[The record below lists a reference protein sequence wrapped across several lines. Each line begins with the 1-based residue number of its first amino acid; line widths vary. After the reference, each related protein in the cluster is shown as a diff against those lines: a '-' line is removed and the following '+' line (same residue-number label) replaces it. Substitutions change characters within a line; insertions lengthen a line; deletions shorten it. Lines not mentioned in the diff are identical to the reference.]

1 MTGLLS
7 LALNAQVAAQHAE
20 SATFAVALANELV
33 IRHAAALLIAECDQE
48 LAAKSVLCL
57 QCQGRC
63 LMHPLM
69 TYIHLYAPLCCSA
82 C

>member
-33 IRHAAALLIAECDQE
+33 VRHAAALLIVECNQE
-48 LAAKSVLCL
+48 LAAKSLPYL
-57 QCQGRC
+57 QRQGRC
-63 LMHPLM
+63 LMHQ
-69 TYIHLYAPLCCSA
+69 
-82 C
+82 